1 MKLAVVAGREIASGR
16 RAADDGRLSRKAVE
30 NGIVVV
36 IVFNESHVEI
46 VHTLRTTIGGSQASR
61 AIRTAALGTGC
72 PVSTCGLSTEWSPP
86 AL

>member
-1 MKLAVVAGREIASGR
+1 MRLLVEAGRGIASVAIQR
-16 RAADDGRLSRKAVE
+16 MTWCLIRVAVE
-30 NGIVVV
+30 NGVVAV

-46 VHTLRTTIGGSQASR
+46 VHTLRTTMGGSQASR